1 MREEIVLC
9 PVVEFIP
16 GTQLASDVKTQG
28 GNTKS
33 NRSPADN
40 PHSRPFFLGGRYFR
54 RIAGSL
60 QSENLVTIHVHHAE
74 IIAQLSDKYVVTQ
87 RDTNEL
93 FHLLNLMQQVDLS

>member
-1 MREEIVLC
+1 
-9 PVVEFIP
+9 
-16 GTQLASDVKTQG
+16 
-28 GNTKS
+28 
-33 NRSPADN
+33 
-40 PHSRPFFLGGRYFR
+40 
-54 RIAGSL
+54 L